1 MPDEVILSP
10 KGAKSR
16 RRITGLRS
24 KTTKARTRIDRLP
37 PAGLEKQL
45 EARTR
50 ELSEARQQQ
59 AATTEVLQVL
69 ITTA

>member
-1 MPDEVILSP
+1 
-10 KGAKSR
+10 
-16 RRITGLRS
+16 
-24 KTTKARTRIDRLP
+24 
-37 PAGLEKQL
+37 LEKQL